1 MDRLNKFIAL
11 TSTERRLL
19 VRTALLLY
27 GMWFA
32 FLLLPFPTLRR
43 AIARLT
49 PANGRLLRPS
59 PTYIETVVRAVAT
72 ASRYVPSA
80 TCLIQSL
87 VAKILLARYGHLSNL
102 HIGVVKGK
110 KGEFQAH
117 AWLECAGRIVI
128 GDSGD
133 LSRYTLLPSIDSE
146 TQ

>member
-1 MDRLNKFIAL
+1 MERLNKLLAL
-11 TSTERRLL
+11 TSKDRRLL
-19 VRTALLLY
+19 VKAALLLC
-27 GMWFA
+27 GIRFA
-32 FLLLPFPTLRR
+32 FRLLPFPTLRR
-43 AIARLT
+43 AIAKLT
-49 PANGRLLRPS
+49 PGNGRLLRPS
-59 PTYIETVVRAVAT
+59 PTYIDTVVRAVST

-80 TCLIQSL
+80 TCLNQSL
-87 VAKILLARYGHLSNL
+87 VAKILLVRYGHLSNL

-133 LSRYTLLPSIDSE
+133 LSRYTLLPSIDGE